1 MDRGI
6 GWAIVHGV
14 AKSQIQ
20 LSTHTHTHTHT
31 HILIFHMLEHLEEKT
46 KATKE
51 AKEGS

>member
-20 LSTHTHTHTHT
+20 LSTHTHTHTH
-31 HILIFHMLEHLEEKT
+31 ILIFHMLEHLEEKT

-51 AKEGS
+51 VKEGS